1 MPWTEVTVK
10 FDKKEIPAMMRGNEV
25 HFSNV
30 MKESSQLVVDGKSH
44 KVESWVVDSRDDV
57 AKVMLADA
65 SAKEKSDDKP
75 TEGTV

>member
-1 MPWTEVTVK
+1 
-10 FDKKEIPAMMRGNEV
+10 MMRGNEV

-44 KVESWVVDSRDDV
+44 KVESWVVDGRDDV

-65 SAKEKSDDKP
+65 GAKEKSDDKP